1 MSFIISSALLA
12 KHFQS
17 LDSNAS
23 QNTSE
28 GKQEEEKLKATRVR
42 FELYIR
48 QSSAHFW
55 HVTMRASQTASR
67 RGMSIKETSETQQQQ
82 QQLNMCECQ
91 SSVRL
96 FTGLI
101 IFCEM
106 WERGAGRS

>member
-1 MSFIISSALLA
+1 
-12 KHFQS
+12 
-17 LDSNAS
+17 
-23 QNTSE
+23 
-28 GKQEEEKLKATRVR
+28 
-42 FELYIR
+42 
-48 QSSAHFW
+48 
-55 HVTMRASQTASR
+55 MRASQTASR
-67 RGMSIKETSETQQQQ
+67 RGMSIKETSETQQQQQ

>member
-1 MSFIISSALLA
+1 
-12 KHFQS
+12 
-17 LDSNAS
+17 
-23 QNTSE
+23 
-28 GKQEEEKLKATRVR
+28 
-42 FELYIR
+42 
-48 QSSAHFW
+48 
-55 HVTMRASQTASR
+55 MRASQTASR